1 MENLVGIFA
10 ISAFGIV
17 TAQFQNPFSAMM
29 NTGTGSTNNATG
41 CGTRINSCAPWC
53 SKSLDANGCM
63 VCSCQN
69 GGMRPMGG
77 INPMSG
83 GINPMSG
90 GMNPMSGGMNPM
102 GMNPM
107 NQMSQMFPGLTGG
120 SSPMT
125 GNVQKQGQTAC
136 SPAPTT
142 CPVPQ
147 PWCERI
153 ADVMDEKV
161 VAYVQGLNGQKHNPS
176 SGKHCPQARQL
187 RIAPSKSTVNSYHG
201 ALKPNQIE
209 FKSCLETFYC
219 TI

>member
-1 MENLVGIFA
+1 
-10 ISAFGIV
+10 
-17 TAQFQNPFSAMM
+17 
-29 NTGTGSTNNATG
+29 
-41 CGTRINSCAPWC
+41 
-53 SKSLDANGCM
+53 
-63 VCSCQN
+63 
-69 GGMRPMGG
+69 MGG

-153 ADVMDEKV
+153 AD
-161 VAYVQGLNGQKHNPS
+161 GNGCIKCLC
-176 SGKHCPQARQL
+176 GKGQYDC
-187 RIAPSKSTVNSYHG
+187 
-201 ALKPNQIE
+201 
-209 FKSCLETFYC
+209 
-219 TI
+219 